1 MNIADKVN
9 DYRENRLNNSKYVLE
24 YNFMNELITTEPGN
38 YQDTVDTMTELFKMG
53 MTNITI
59 KRSL

>member
-1 MNIADKVN
+1 MNVADKVN

-24 YNFMNELITTEPGN
+24 YNFMNELITTEPGD
-38 YQDTVDTMTELFKMG
+38 YRDIVETMTELFKIG

>member
-9 DYRENRLNNSKYVLE
+9 DYRESRLNNNQYVLE
-24 YNFMNELITTEPGN
+24 YEFVNELITTEPGSYN
-38 YQDTVDTMTELFKMG
+38 DIIDTMTELFKIG

-59 KRSL
+59 RRK

>member
-1 MNIADKVN
+1 MNIANKVN
-9 DYRENRLNNSKYVLE
+9 DYCENRLSNGKYVLE
-24 YNFMNELITTEPGN
+24 YTFMNELITTEPGN
-38 YQDTVDTMTELFKMG
+38 YQDIVETMTELFKIG

>member
-9 DYRENRLNNSKYVLE
+9 DYRENRLNNDKYVLE
-24 YNFMNELITTEPGN
+24 YAFMNELITTEPGN
-38 YQDTVDTMTELFKMG
+38 YQNIVETMTELFKIG

-59 KRSL
+59 KRS

>member
-1 MNIADKVN
+1 MSVADKVN
-9 DYRENRLNNSKYVLE
+9 DYRENRLNNGKYVLE
-24 YNFMNELITTEPGN
+24 YTFMNELITTEPGN
-38 YQDTVDTMTELFKMG
+38 YQDVIETMTELFKIG

>member
-1 MNIADKVN
+1 MNIANKVN
-9 DYRENRLNNSKYVLE
+9 DYRENRLSNGKYVLE
-24 YNFMNELITTEPGN
+24 YTFMNELITTEPGN
-38 YQDTVDTMTELFKMG
+38 YQDIVETMTEFFKIG

>member
-1 MNIADKVN
+1 MNIADKVD
-9 DYRENRLNNSKYVLE
+9 DYRENRLSNGKYVLE
-24 YNFMNELITTEPGN
+24 YAFMNELITTEPGN
-38 YQDTVDTMTELFKMG
+38 YQDIVNTMTKLFKIG

>member
-1 MNIADKVN
+1 MNIANEVN
-9 DYRENRLNNSKYVLE
+9 DYRENRLNNGKYVLE

-38 YQDTVDTMTELFKMG
+38 YQDIVETMTELFKIG